1 MRALKYLVLMVDKKF
16 TFWIQLCNAAD
27 KADTLVVILSRLMP
41 NIAGPRSSNR
51 RALLSNV
58 HLIMLYGAEVRTD
71 RLKVDKY
78 RNKLVS
84 VQRKGALGVGCAYR
98 VVSGAA
104 IMVLAGIIPLDLL
117 AAGRKMIYETKI
129 QGETDKTEG
138 QERT

>member
-1 MRALKYLVLMVDKKF
+1 
-16 TFWIQLCNAAD
+16 
-27 KADTLVVILSRLMP
+27 
-41 NIAGPRSSNR
+41 
-51 RALLSNV
+51 
-58 HLIMLYGAEVRTD
+58 MLYGAEVRTD